1 MNIWQ
6 LHLYSRR
13 NYASTFFNHFSHFI
27 SKIPWLAVLSQWIP
41 NSIFW
46 RNGGRK
52 MPNIVKRKSP
62 PNKFLN
68 FFSLLHCF
76 IFHSF
81 FSSFFFFFFLFLRQ
95 GLSLGRPAWTG
106 SHKNQAGQEPR
117 STCPCL
123 WSWNWRCLP
132 PHPEVLCFI
141 FNTNTNKLMAGQY
154 HSGI

>member
-81 FSSFFFFFFLFLRQ
+81 FSSFFFFLFSFFE
-95 GLSLGRPAWTG
+95 TG
-106 SHKNQAGQEPR
+106 SLTRQACMDRISQKPGGPGTQIHLPLPLKLELKMSATTPR
-117 STCPCL
+117 STL
-123 WSWNWRCLP
+123 F
-132 PHPEVLCFI
+132 HF
-141 FNTNTNKLMAGQY
+141 
-154 HSGI
+154 